1 MIKLVATYALCFCGG
16 YGAGT
21 IIKEGINE
29 KKPWQI
35 VIGLILA
42 PLTVIGAGYA
52 GMHAFDEIEE
62 NEENKEA

>member
-1 MIKLVATYALCFCGG
+1 MIRLMATYALCFSGG

-21 IIKEGINE
+21 IIKEGFDE
-29 KKPWQI
+29 KKPWKI

-42 PLTVIGAGYA
+42 PLTIIGAGYA

-62 NEENKEA
+62 DVDKEA